1 MQNRILRREKSIV
14 FVTRRSILR
23 KNNIKKISFVFA
35 LVLVLSMVLPM
46 AAFAAGHIHNY
57 IVTETSFR
65 REWYNNENHAK
76 VETHKHE
83 CACGAVF
90 YESHIVS
97 YSPHS
102 PLPGSAVNMGSYIGP
117 DGSTVTVYKYTCKI
131 CQGSYTKEV

>member
-1 MQNRILRREKSIV
+1 MS
-14 FVTRRSILR
+14 
-23 KNNIKKISFVFA
+23 KNNMKKISFVFA
-35 LVLVLSMVLPM
+35 LVLILSMVLPM
-46 AAFAAGHIHNY
+46 AVFAAGHIHNY

-65 REWYNNENHAK
+65 SEWYNNENHAK

-102 PLPGSAVNMGSYIGP
+102 PLPGSGVNMGSYIGP

>member
-1 MQNRILRREKSIV
+1 M
-14 FVTRRSILR
+14 R

-57 IVTETSFR
+57 IITTKPGY
-65 REWYNNENHAK
+65 EWYSNEKHA
-76 VETHKHE
+76 VLEIHKHE

-90 YESHIVS
+90 YETHIVS

-102 PLPGSAVNMGSYIGP
+102 PLPGSAVNMGSYIGD
-117 DGSTVTVYKYTCKI
+117 DGSTVTVYRYTCKN
-131 CQGSYTKEV
+131 CKGSYTKEV